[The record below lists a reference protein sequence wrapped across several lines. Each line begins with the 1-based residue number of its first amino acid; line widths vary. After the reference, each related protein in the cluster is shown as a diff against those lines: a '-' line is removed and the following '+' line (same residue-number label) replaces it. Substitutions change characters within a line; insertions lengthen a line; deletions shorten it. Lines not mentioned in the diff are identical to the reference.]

1 MAKYAQ
7 RFQQLIDSFS
17 KMPGIGLKS
26 AERLAFYL
34 LRAPKE
40 EVEKFLTLIGE
51 VRRLLRPCRR
61 CFNLSE
67 EELCTLCKDPARSDA
82 LLCVV
87 EEPKDVLTL
96 EKTKSFR
103 GRYHV
108 LMGAISPLEGIG
120 PEQLKIKELIGRLQ
134 NGSAVKE
141 VILAMDSD
149 AEGETTA
156 LYLARALK
164 GKPFKVTRLGF
175 GLPIGG
181 HIEHTDEATLTK
193 ALESRRE
200 I

>member
-1 MAKYAQ
+1 MTKYSQ
-7 RFQQLIDSFS
+7 RLEQLIGCFS

-26 AERLAFYL
+26 AERLAFYI

-40 EVEKFLTLIGE
+40 EIEKFLTLIGE
-51 VRRLLRPCRR
+51 TRRVLRSCRQ

-67 EELCTLCKDPARSDA
+67 EELCMICKDSQRSGSI
-82 LLCVV
+82 LCVV

-108 LMGAISPLEGIG
+108 LTGAISPLDGID
-120 PEQLKIKELIGRLQ
+120 PEQLRIKELMDRLQ
-134 NGSAVKE
+134 NGTVKE

-149 AEGETTA
+149 AEGETTV
-156 LYLARALK
+156 LYLSKLLK
-164 GKPFKVTRLGF
+164 GKPLKVTRLGF
-175 GLPIGG
+175 GIPVGG

-193 ALESRRE
+193 AMEFRRE
-200 I
+200 V

>member
-1 MAKYAQ
+1 MTRYAK
-7 RFQQLIDSFS
+7 RLEELIGCFS

-26 AERLAFYL
+26 AERLAFYI

-40 EVEKFLTLIGE
+40 EVERLVALIAE
-51 VRRLLRPCRR
+51 TRRVLHPCRQ

-67 EELCTLCKDPARSDA
+67 EELCVICKDPQRTDSV
-82 LLCVV
+82 LCVV
-87 EEPKDVLTL
+87 EEPKDALTL

-103 GRYHV
+103 GRYHI
-108 LMGAISPLEGIG
+108 LTGAISPLDGIE
-120 PEQLKIKELIGRLQ
+120 PEQLKIKELLGRLQ
-134 NGSAVKE
+134 NGAVKE

-149 AEGETTA
+149 TEGETTA
-156 LYLARALK
+156 LYLSRLLK
-164 GKPFKVTRLGF
+164 GRPLKVTRLGF
-175 GLPIGG
+175 GIPVGG